1 MSPPAEALASPLAR
15 ALYGQVASDAS
26 RPALTLHAPDGHLVL
41 TQGQLWDQ
49 IEQLTRRFHRC
60 GLQAGDRLAWLG
72 LNHPMQLAAL
82 FACARLGAIFMP
94 LNFRL
99 AAAELQQVLDDATPA
114 WLVHDAGHADVA
126 VALRGPGRISQD
138 ELMASAQAQEVVC
151 PTTDE
156 NTPVLLVYTSGTTGR
171 PRGALHTQAAL
182 LANARASEW
191 AHGFCANDVVL
202 STLPLFHVGG
212 LCIQTLPALLAGVPV
227 VVHPRFDPKAWL
239 DEVATGQ
246 ITLSLLVPATIRAII
261 EQRAWK
267 AAPLGRLRGIM
278 TGSST
283 VPLHYLQ
290 AFHARGIPVGQVYG
304 STETGPVS
312 VVLGLADAIER
323 EGEAGWPHPGARI
336 RLLDAEGHEVA
347 PGETG
352 EVCVQADN
360 LMRGYWRP
368 DGRAGDGLQ
377 DGWFHTGD
385 LGRLAPDGCLCIVG
399 RAKDMIISGGENIY
413 PAEIENL
420 LLSLS
425 GVLECAV
432 VGVPDERWGE
442 TPVAAIVAEPDSGL
456 NAETVLAHLQARMAR
471 FKLPRRLVFVD
482 ALPKSALG
490 KVQKARLL
498 RELAGSAGDASGV
511 A

>member
-1 MSPPAEALASPLAR
+1 MSTDTQTPRKVEHADEA
-15 ALYGQVASDAS
+15 
-26 RPALTLHAPDGHLVL
+26 TF
-41 TQGQLWDQ
+41 
-49 IEQLTRRFHRC
+49 E
-60 GLQAGDRLAWLG
+60 
-72 LNHPMQLAAL
+72 
-82 FACARLGAIFMP
+82 
-94 LNFRL
+94 
-99 AAAELQQVLDDATPA
+99 QQVLRSDIPVLVDFYADWCGPCRALAPTLEELAQELPDAKI
-114 WLVHDAGHADVA
+114 VKVN
-126 VALRGPGRISQD
+126 VD
-138 ELMASAQAQEVVC
+138 ENQQISAQMRIQSI
-151 PTTDE
+151 PTVYAFFQGQ
-156 NTPVLLVYTSGTTGR
+156 PVDGFQGAR
-171 PRGALHTQAAL
+171 PPSQVTEFVNKVAAL
-182 LANARASEW
+182 
-191 AHGFCANDVVL
+191 
-202 STLPLFHVGG
+202 
-212 LCIQTLPALLAGVPV
+212 AG
-227 VVHPRFDPKAWL
+227 D
-239 DEVATGQ
+239 G
-246 ITLSLLVPATIRAII
+246 
-261 EQRAWK
+261 
-267 AAPLGRLRGIM
+267 
-278 TGSST
+278 
-283 VPLHYLQ
+283 
-290 AFHARGIPVGQVYG
+290 
-304 STETGPVS
+304 
-312 VVLGLADAIER
+312 GLADAIER

-490 KVQKARLL
+490 KVQKARL
-498 RELAGSAGDASGV
+498 RTDDAR
-511 A
+511 